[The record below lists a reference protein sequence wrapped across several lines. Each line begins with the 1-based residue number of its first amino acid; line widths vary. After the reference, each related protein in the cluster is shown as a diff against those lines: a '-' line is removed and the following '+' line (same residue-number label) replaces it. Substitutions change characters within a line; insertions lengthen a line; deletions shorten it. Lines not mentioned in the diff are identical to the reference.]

1 MDVTTEAIDRVRRFT
16 RFYTRRIGVL
26 QEGLLG
32 SRFSLTEARVVYE
45 LAQRNGVT
53 ASELGK
59 ELGLDA
65 GYLSRILRGFA
76 DAGLIVREPSPHDA
90 RQSLIALTS
99 EGRAEFAAI
108 DARSRNEVAAM
119 LARLAERDRT
129 RLIAAMRSVEDL
141 LASEPARAQAPQ
153 ADCVLRPHRPG
164 DMGFV
169 IHRQAVLYHQEYGW
183 DESFE
188 ALVAEIC
195 AGFIKSFEPGRER
208 CWIAEIE
215 GEIVGSVFLVRQ
227 SDEVAK
233 LRLLYVEPKARGL
246 GLGQKAGARVHRLR
260 EGGRLCATDAV
271 DERHPARGAPD
282 LCRRGVPPDR
292 RGKAPLVRPRPRRP
306 ELGARPRARRSR
318 NLTLPRRFPLQGDRS
333 WLIGNTALPS
343 SPLPA

>member
-1 MDVTTEAIDRVRRFT
+1 MDITTEGIDRVRRFT

-45 LAQRNGVT
+45 LAQRDGVT

-76 DAGLIVREPSPHDA
+76 DAGLIVREPSRHDA

-99 EGRAEFAAI
+99 EGRAAFAAI
-108 DARSRNEVAAM
+108 DARSRDEVAAM
-119 LARLAERDRT
+119 LARLAEPDRA
-129 RLIAAMRSVEDL
+129 RLVAAMRSVEDL
-141 LASEPARAQAPQ
+141 LASEPARQ

-208 CWIAEIE
+208 CWIAEID

-227 SDEVAK
+227 SNEVAK

-246 GLGQKAGARVHRLR
+246 GLG
-260 EGGRLCATDAV
+260 
-271 DERHPARGAPD
+271 
-282 LCRRGVPPDR
+282 RR
-292 RGKAPLVRPRPRRP
+292 LVRACI
-306 ELGARPRARRSR
+306 GFAREAGYAQ
-318 NLTLPRRFPLQGDRS
+318 LTLWTNDILHAARQIYVAEGFRLVAEEKHHSFGHDLVGQTYE
-333 WLIGNTALPS
+333 LAL
-343 SPLPA
+343 AR

>member
-45 LAQRNGVT
+45 LAQRDGVT
-53 ASELGK
+53 AAELGK

-76 DAGLIVREPSPHDA
+76 DAGLIVRAPSRHDA

-99 EGRAEFAAI
+99 EGRAAFAEI

-119 LARLAERDRT
+119 LARLAEPDRT
-129 RLIAAMRSVEDL
+129 RLVAAMCSVEDL
-141 LASEPARAQAPQ
+141 LASEPARARAPQ

-208 CWIAEIE
+208 CWIAEID

-227 SDEVAK
+227 SDEIAK

-246 GLGQKAGARVHRLR
+246 GLGQR
-260 EGGRLCATDAV
+260 
-271 DERHPARGAPD
+271 
-282 LCRRGVPPDR
+282 
-292 RGKAPLVRPRPRRP
+292 LVRACI
-306 ELGARPRARRSR
+306 GFAREAGYAQ
-318 NLTLPRRFPLQGDRS
+318 LTLWTNDILHAARQIYVAEGFRLVAEEKHHSFGHDLVGQN
-333 WLIGNTALPS
+333 WALD
-343 SPLPA
+343 LVRGEAGT

>member
-99 EGRAEFAAI
+99 EGRAAFAAI

-129 RLIAAMRSVEDL
+129 RLVAAMRSVEDL
-141 LASEPARAQAPQ
+141 LASEPARARRRRRTACCARTGP
-153 ADCVLRPHRPG
+153 AT
-164 DMGFV
+164 
-169 IHRQAVLYHQEYGW
+169 W
-183 DESFE
+183 
-188 ALVAEIC
+188 AL
-195 AGFIKSFEPGRER
+195 
-208 CWIAEIE
+208 
-215 GEIVGSVFLVRQ
+215 
-227 SDEVAK
+227 
-233 LRLLYVEPKARGL
+233 
-246 GLGQKAGARVHRLR
+246 
-260 EGGRLCATDAV
+260 
-271 DERHPARGAPD
+271 
-282 LCRRGVPPDR
+282 
-292 RGKAPLVRPRPRRP
+292 
-306 ELGARPRARRSR
+306 
-318 NLTLPRRFPLQGDRS
+318 
-333 WLIGNTALPS
+333 
-343 SPLPA
+343 

>member
-59 ELGLDA
+59 ELGP
-65 GYLSRILRGFA
+65 
-76 DAGLIVREPSPHDA
+76 DAGLIVREPSRHDA

-99 EGRAEFAAI
+99 EGRAAFAAI

-119 LARLAERDRT
+119 LARLAERDRA
-129 RLIAAMRSVEDL
+129 RLVAAMRSVEDL
-141 LASEPARAQAPQ
+141 LASEPARQAEY
-153 ADCVLRPHRPG
+153 VLRPHRPG
-164 DMGFV
+164 DMGWV

-188 ALVAEIC
+188 ALIAEIC

-227 SDEVAK
+227 SD
-233 LRLLYVEPKARGL
+233 
-246 GLGQKAGARVHRLR
+246 
-260 EGGRLCATDAV
+260 
-271 DERHPARGAPD
+271 
-282 LCRRGVPPDR
+282 
-292 RGKAPLVRPRPRRP
+292 
-306 ELGARPRARRSR
+306 
-318 NLTLPRRFPLQGDRS
+318 
-333 WLIGNTALPS
+333 
-343 SPLPA
+343 

>member
-1 MDVTTEAIDRVRRFT
+1 MDVTTEAIHRVRRFT

-45 LAQRNGVT
+45 LAQRDGVT

-76 DAGLIVREPSPHDA
+76 DAGLIVREHSRHDA

-99 EGRAEFAAI
+99 EGRAAFAAI

-119 LARLAERDRT
+119 LARLAEPDRT
-129 RLIAAMRSVEDL
+129 RLVAAMCSVEDL
-141 LASEPARAQAPQ
+141 LASEPARARAPQ

-164 DMGFV
+164 AMGFV

-195 AGFIKSFEPGRER
+195 AGFIKSFAPGRER
-208 CWIAEIE
+208 CWI
-215 GEIVGSVFLVRQ
+215 G
-227 SDEVAK
+227 
-233 LRLLYVEPKARGL
+233 
-246 GLGQKAGARVHRLR
+246 
-260 EGGRLCATDAV
+260 
-271 DERHPARGAPD
+271 
-282 LCRRGVPPDR
+282 
-292 RGKAPLVRPRPRRP
+292 
-306 ELGARPRARRSR
+306 RSR
-318 NLTLPRRFPLQGDRS
+318 GRS
-333 WLIGNTALPS
+333 SARCSWSGNRTRSRSCAFSMS
-343 SPLPA
+343 SRKRAGSGSAEGWCARASASRGRPAMRN